1 MFIEIEKELFE
12 KIKKVMKSRNKNIY
26 AELEKIKELKKIPQT
41 KNNDLQNA
49 RKIKTQRIKE
59 KIKTAMIEIKKENLE
74 INKYR
79 IHKKTNIAY
88 ITLAKYFDSIL
99 KEVK

>member
-26 AELEKIKELKKIPQT
+26 TELEKIKELKKIPQV

-49 RKIKTQRIKE
+49 REIKTQRIKE
-59 KIKTAMIEIKKENLE
+59 KILNAMLEIKKENLE
-74 INKYR
+74 INKYQ

-88 ITLAKYFDSIL
+88 ITLGKYFDEIL
-99 KEVK
+99 KNIK